1 MTKQEFL
8 TRLPEGARFPSE
20 QEYEIIDF
28 VYNYHPSIHSLD
40 GKNQIARLYS
50 EFGMRIILDM
60 QETAK
65 RMQEISAEIRS
76 LRARIEELEDER
88 QELSGI

>member
-1 MTKQEFL
+1 MTKQEFINH
-8 TRLPEGARFPSE
+8 LPEGVRTPSE

-28 VYNYHPSIHSLD
+28 VYNYHPSIHTVG
-40 GKNQIARLYS
+40 GKKQIARLYS

-65 RMQEISAEIRS
+65 RMQEIHDEIRS

>member
-1 MTKQEFL
+1 MTRQEFL
-8 TRLPEGARFPSE
+8 NHLPDGARAPSE

-28 VYNYHPSIHSLD
+28 VYNYHPSIYHVE
-40 GKNQIARLYS
+40 GKKQIARLYS

-65 RMQEISAEIRS
+65 RMKEISDEIRS
-76 LRARIEELEDER
+76 LRARIDELEDER

>member
-8 TRLPEGARFPSE
+8 TRLPKGARTPSDKE
-20 QEYEIIDF
+20 FEVITL
-28 VYNYHPSIHSLD
+28 VYDYHPSILPVE
-40 GKNQIARLYS
+40 GKDQIARLYS

>member
-8 TRLPEGARFPSE
+8 NHLPEGARTPSE
-20 QEYEIIDF
+20 QEYEIINF
-28 VYNYHPSIHSLD
+28 VYNYHPSIHSVE
-40 GKNQIARLYS
+40 GKKQIARLYS

-65 RMQEISAEIRS
+65 RMKEISDEIRS

>member
-8 TRLPEGARFPSE
+8 NHLSEGARTPNESE
-20 QEYEIIDF
+20 FEVISF
-28 VYNYHPSIHSLD
+28 VYNYHPSIHPVE
-40 GKNQIARLYS
+40 GKAQIARLYS

-65 RMQEISAEIRS
+65 RAQEIRDEIRTLAS
-76 LRARIEELEDER
+76 KMRDLENEM

>member
-1 MTKQEFL
+1 MLKQEFL
-8 TRLPEGARFPSE
+8 DKLPEGARTPSE
-20 QEYEIIDF
+20 KEYEIIEF
-28 VYNYHPSIHSLD
+28 VYNYHPSIHPVE
-40 GKNQIARLYS
+40 GKSQIAKLYS

-65 RMQEISAEIRS
+65 RSQEIRDEIRTLAS
-76 LRARIEELEDER
+76 KMRDLENEM